1 MSGDAD
7 STTKSAI
14 SNGTIT
20 VTGNQKQD
28 LSKLN
33 RDPSGVLN
41 ALGKIF
47 DKKTVQEKQEL
58 TNLFAQEAYK
68 AIGDLALKKQNEAIS
83 KAKAAKKG
91 DLKKATQLYEEAKNI
106 ASNWQDGGASKIA
119 LHAVVGG
126 LIGQISG
133 GNAASEA
140 FSAGTNEASYNSK
153 LIQNLSPEL
162 KEFTSIVIG
171 AGVAKLTG
179 GNSKS
184 GASVALSGTKNN
196 NILHD
201 IGWDTLGNLL
211 DETEEVI
218 KEKREAG
225 SQANNDYMKMNT
237 EGYNST
243 ITSEETY
250 GDNISEKQIEN
261 AQEIKENIKRV
272 VSTSDDTTKNEVPP
286 PTVDQV
292 LDQGGT
298 WNSAGQL
305 VGSDGTIY
313 ENSPNR
319 GDYLYS
325 KGIEPKVNKETNT
338 WYISTADGDCQV
350 YSLGYVGDY
359 YAKLGYKVYLGADGG
374 HYTIAPDGSPLNT
387 SADVIWEEQNKGSG
401 TQSTVRNSWDYA
413 TGLGRGILGLPNL
426 PGSDYSDKSNAFK
439 YGYSEGT
446 RAMPWVLILEGL
458 KTPASN
464 SPGFAVGYN
473 GTLAQTVAVDAWK
486 SGYLGS
492 TIINASTNN
501 SNSGDNEANTEISS
515 TADRVY
521 APNPKHDA
529 PGGKISPNPFGS
541 DAAAGQEA
549 LETAYSSSGT
559 KQLYNVHDGKLV
571 KFQPDNAGGYHPYEV
586 INPAKEV
593 PTDVLRQMKNDG
605 VISNAQY
612 NKWIKNQ

>member
-68 AIGDLALKKQNEAIS
+68 AIGDLALQKQNEAIS
-83 KAKAAKKG
+83 KAKAAEEAAKKG

-218 KEKREAG
+218 KEKREAN
-225 SQANNDYMKMNT
+225 SQANSEYMKINT
-237 EGYNST
+237 EGDTSSV
-243 ITSEETY
+243 SEETY
-250 GDNISEKQIEN
+250 GDNIPEKQIEN
-261 AQEIKENIKRV
+261 AQEIKEDIKRA
-272 VSTSDDTTKNEVPP
+272 VSTSDDTAKNEVSSPH
-286 PTVDQV
+286 PTPDSI
-292 LDQGGT
+292 LGEGGY
-298 WNSAGQL
+298 WNNEGKLVSNDGQTFDYL
-305 VGSDGTIY
+305 
-313 ENSPNR
+313 PNR
-319 GDYLYS
+319 GDYEYSRTGRIDDYYPDGTAAIVIDGNSYPIYNAPSATESFNAGRAKALNPLTAVESHDNWNSAIKNGYDYQSGRIWALSPASVFSSRQDIDNHSDAFVQGFNEQNHGMYSLLPPKYVVPILQGAMQGIMDGYSGPTGPSLAPVGVSSSYTITSLPIVGTNPNPKIYFSQSENNNQTSQQNS
-325 KGIEPKVNKETNT
+325 KGEDTE
-338 WYISTADGDCQV
+338 
-350 YSLGYVGDY
+350 
-359 YAKLGYKVYLGADGG
+359 GAGEVASVED
-374 HYTIAPDGSPLNT
+374 IL
-387 SADVIWEEQNKGSG
+387 KGANE
-401 TQSTVRNSWDYA
+401 STVRDADGNIRMRIDPPDKVTNYDHVHLYDEN
-413 TGLGRGILGLPNL
+413 GKPLDVNL
-426 PGSDYSDKSNAFK
+426 NIIDRKNP
-439 YGYSEGT
+439 
-446 RAMPWVLILEGL
+446 
-458 KTPASN
+458 
-464 SPGFAVGYN
+464 
-473 GTLAQTVAVDAWK
+473 DAH
-486 SGYLGS
+486 
-492 TIINASTNN
+492 IPI
-501 SNSGDNEANTEISS
+501 
-515 TADRVY
+515 
-521 APNPKHDA
+521 
-529 PGGKISPNPFGS
+529 
-541 DAAAGQEA
+541 
-549 LETAYSSSGT
+549 
-559 KQLYNVHDGKLV
+559 
-571 KFQPDNAGGYHPYEV
+571 
-586 INPAKEV
+586 AK
-593 PTDVLRQMKNDG
+593 
-605 VISNAQY
+605 
-612 NKWIKNQ
+612 

>member
-1 MSGDAD
+1 M
-7 STTKSAI
+7 
-14 SNGTIT
+14 
-20 VTGNQKQD
+20 
-28 LSKLN
+28 
-33 RDPSGVLN
+33 
-41 ALGKIF
+41 
-47 DKKTVQEKQEL
+47 
-58 TNLFAQEAYK
+58 
-68 AIGDLALKKQNEAIS
+68 
-83 KAKAAKKG
+83 
-91 DLKKATQLYEEAKNI
+91 
-106 ASNWQDGGASKIA
+106 
-119 LHAVVGG
+119 HAVVGG

-140 FSAGTNEASYNSK
+140 FSAGTNEASYNSE
-153 LIQNLSPEL
+153 LIQKLSPEL
-162 KEFTSIVIG
+162 KEFTSIIIG

-225 SQANNDYMKMNT
+225 SQANNAYMKMNT

-261 AQEIKENIKRV
+261 AQEIKEDIKRA
-272 VSTSDDTTKNEVPP
+272 VSTSDDNVQNEVPP

-359 YAKLGYKVYLGADGG
+359 YAKKGYPVELGNDGG
-374 HYTIAPDGSPLNT
+374 HYVTAPDGSVWNT
-387 SADVIWEEQNKGSG
+387 SAELTSVVEQTKENYKKTVDENENLLLLLSAGRDAGMGLNKSTTKNIETIIKGSSEAIQVQAPILKDFDAQRQVLNTFKGG
-401 TQSTVRNSWDYA
+401 TALEQT
-413 TGLGRGILGLPNL
+413 
-426 PGSDYSDKSNAFK
+426 
-439 YGYSEGT
+439 YGEGT
-446 RAMPWVLILEGL
+446 KLYRIGDR
-458 KTPASN
+458 
-464 SPGFAVGYN
+464 N
-473 GTLAQTVAVDAWK
+473 GAYW
-486 SGYLGS
+486 
-492 TIINASTNN
+492 
-501 SNSGDNEANTEISS
+501 
-515 TADRVY
+515 
-521 APNPKHDA
+521 
-529 PGGKISPNPFGS
+529 SPNPPPATELQWRMDYAVEGHWNNMSNMYIMEIPKGSSLAGLEGIVGRQSGALFGGATQTFI
-541 DAAAGQEA
+541 DW
-549 LETAYSSSGT
+549 TA
-559 KQLYNVHDGKLV
+559 
-571 KFQPDNAGGYHPYEV
+571 
-586 INPAKEV
+586 V
-593 PTDVLRQMKNDG
+593 PE
-605 VISNAQY
+605 S
-612 NKWIKNQ
+612 WIKTIPLK